1 MWVNGKTIQINI
13 GQAIK
18 ALPIKALTIKKIVAA
33 WPYFLVLQYQERILT
48 IYFLPQIFGLKEP
61 YFLANISTSQLKDK
75 DFAD

>member
-13 GQAIK
+13 GQA
-18 ALPIKALTIKKIVAA
+18 IKALTIKKIVAA